1 MSLITQKTNLPSGYE
16 PSDSEEYMNP
26 LQLEFFRQKLIFWKQ
41 DLLQDSNETLEHLK
55 ENELH
60 QADISTRA
68 SAEEQTSFEL
78 RTRNRYRKL
87 ISKIDLA
94 LERINDGN
102 YGYCEETGEEIGVHR
117 LKARPIATLSL
128 EAQERHENYER
139 LHNTD
144 DLEVEDDE

>member
-1 MSLITQKTNLPSGYE
+1 MSIVIKKGILPANYE

-26 LQLEFFRQKLIFWKQ
+26 MQLEFFRQKLVTWKQ
-41 DLLQDSNETLEHLK
+41 QLLRDSDDTLIHLK

-87 ISKIDLA
+87 INKIDAA
-94 LERINDGN
+94 LERIIDGT
-102 YGYCEETGEEIGVHR
+102 YGYCEESGDEIGVNR
-117 LKARPIATLSL
+117 LKARPIATLSI

-144 DLEVEDDE
+144 DLEIEEED